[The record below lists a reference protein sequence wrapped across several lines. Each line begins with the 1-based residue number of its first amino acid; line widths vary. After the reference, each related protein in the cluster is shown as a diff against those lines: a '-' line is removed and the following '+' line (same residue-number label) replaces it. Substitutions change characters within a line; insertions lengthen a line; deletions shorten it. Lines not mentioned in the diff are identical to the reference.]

1 MTIPLCRFEL
11 LATDGNA
18 RRGRL
23 HLAHG
28 TVETPVFMPVGTYGT
43 VKGMTPDDLH
53 GLGAEIILGNAYHLY
68 LAPGLDV
75 IGDHGGLHGMMGWD
89 KPILTDSGGYQVFSL
104 KELRK
109 ITEDGVFF
117 RDHRSGDKHLF
128 TPEKLVEIQ
137 EVIGSDVMMC
147 FDECPELPSDRRYL
161 KASMDRTTRWAK
173 RCLNA
178 RTREDCTLFAIT
190 QGGVDPELRLRHIE
204 DLAPLPF
211 DGFAIGGLSVGEAK
225 PAMYDTV
232 ELCAPALPADRPR
245 YLMGVGTPR
254 DLIECVLRG
263 IDMFDCVMPTRNGR
277 NGQLF
282 TSVGKIII
290 KHARFER
297 DMRPPDENCDC
308 YTCSR
313 FTRAY
318 IRHLFKLNEMLA
330 GHLITLH
337 NLHFY
342 LGLMRDLRASIE
354 AGDSQR
360 WAASW
365 LARWESE
372 AA

>member
-1 MTIPLCRFEL
+1 MSFPLARFEL
-11 LATDGNA
+11 LATDGEA

-28 TVETPVFMPVGTYGT
+28 VVETPVFMPVGTYGT
-43 VKGMTPDDLH
+43 VKAMTPAHLDS
-53 GLGAEIILGNAYHLY
+53 LGAEIILGNAYHLY

-75 IGDHGGLHGMMGWD
+75 IGDHGGLHAMMGWSHNL
-89 KPILTDSGGYQVFSL
+89 LTDSGGYQVFSL

-109 ITEDGVFF
+109 ISEDGVVF

-128 TPEKLVEIQ
+128 TPEKLIEIQ

-147 FDECPELPSDRRYL
+147 FDECPELPAQTAYL
-161 KASMDRTTRWAK
+161 EASLERTTRWAK

-190 QGGVDPELRLRHIE
+190 QGGVDPALRLRHIE
-204 DLAPLPF
+204 ALADLPF

-225 PAMYDTV
+225 PLMYETV
-232 ELCAPALPADRPR
+232 EVAAPALPVDRPR

-263 IDMFDCVMPTRNGR
+263 VDMFDCVMPTRNGR

-282 TSVGKIII
+282 TSSGKLVI
-290 KHARFER
+290 KHARFTR
-297 DMRPPDENCDC
+297 DMLPPDPKCDC

-318 IRHLFKLNEMLA
+318 IRHLFKQNEMLGA
-330 GHLITLH
+330 HLITLH

-342 LGLMRDLRASIE
+342 LQLMRELRGSIE
-354 AGDSQR
+354 AGTSR
-360 WAASW
+360 SWATSW
-365 LARWESE
+365 LAEWDSGP
-372 AA
+372 A